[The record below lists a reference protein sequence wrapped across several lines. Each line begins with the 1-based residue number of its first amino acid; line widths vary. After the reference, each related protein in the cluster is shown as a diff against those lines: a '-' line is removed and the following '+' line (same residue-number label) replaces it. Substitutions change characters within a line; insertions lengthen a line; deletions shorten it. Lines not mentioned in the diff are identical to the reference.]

1 MKRVTQFVM
10 SLVFGGIVLYS
21 LLWHFNLQQTMASVP
36 RWTPQNRPY
45 VDGAKPAIGDSAQA
59 RVL

>member
-1 MKRVTQFVM
+1 M
-10 SLVFGGIVLYS
+10 SSFFKALKQAERDWAPGEPAPRRRAANRLE
-21 LLWHFNLQQTMASVP
+21 P